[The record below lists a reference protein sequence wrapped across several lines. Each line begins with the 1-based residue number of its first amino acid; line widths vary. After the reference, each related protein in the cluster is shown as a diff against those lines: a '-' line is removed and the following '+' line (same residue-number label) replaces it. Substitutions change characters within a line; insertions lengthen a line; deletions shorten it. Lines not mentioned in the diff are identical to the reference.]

1 MRTVLQV
8 AGMLLVLSALLGCQ
22 QMERNM
28 DEFVENAEY
37 TTPDLQEIPD
47 GTYTGKQ
54 RVGIVNV
61 KLRVTITDGRI
72 EAIDLL
78 KHFNGQGEDAEAII
92 DDVIAAQSVEVDTIS
107 GATYSSTAILKAI
120 ENALTLE

>member
-8 AGMLLVLSALLGCQ
+8 GGILLVVSALLGCQ

-28 DEFVENAEY
+28 DEYVENAVY
-37 TTPDLQEIPD
+37 TTPDVRRIPN

-54 RVGIVNV
+54 RVGIVNAKV
-61 KLRVTITDGRI
+61 RVTVMDGRI
-72 EAIDLL
+72 EAIDIL
-78 KHFNGQGEDAEAII
+78 KHFNGQGEDAEAVI

-107 GATYSSTAILKAI
+107 GATYSSAAILKAI